1 MLFVLDATHLA
12 ITIHGLYYYIIQQF
26 GNVIGLQ
33 SIIWSFKVQITLNVC
48 FNFLNGGDIDLNWA
62 GNNYNHGPILIHA
75 QSVETWRAQFRFHVR
90 KFQSIIVLGGA
101 VKTYQ
106 IHQWTDLQGMKWSV
120 LSSFAMSTAIDIV
133 LSTAMCYYLQ
143 KSRSSFSMTNN
154 RIVSVMHYVLISGSL
169 TRQAFQT
176 LPFFQ
181 HNLNVTQRLL
191 SISTCYFCHN
201 GTQSHI
207 SRNIIPADQIYVAM
221 LNARRSGKDNDSSS
235 FSIAKLMN
243 LRRRRTERPS
253 ATHVETVAD
262 QASRFDS
269 VAMSSIGYK
278 ARLDDDLDANG
289 GQDADGSNRIGG
301 ISIHRIEERK
311 YDEGDKKWSP
321 V

>member
-1 MLFVLDATHLA
+1 MDYFLGSSLPATALKGTIENTLGAGFLGLIAASIVLDATHLA

-33 SIIWSFKVQITLNVC
+33 SIIWSFKVSSRRSSVLILVVADKIYWKVQITLNVIIIIMVQSLYTLRVWKLGGH
-48 FNFLNGGDIDLNWA
+48 NFGSTFARFL
-62 GNNYNHGPILIHA
+62 PIGI
-75 QSVETWRAQFRFHVR
+75 
-90 KFQSIIVLGGA
+90 SIIVLGGA
-101 VKTYQ
+101 ALALYQ
-106 IHQWTDLQGMKWSV
+106 H
-120 LSSFAMSTAIDIV
+120 
-133 LSTAMCYYLQ
+133 
-143 KSRSSFSMTNN
+143 
-154 RIVSVMHYVLISGSL
+154 
-169 TRQAFQT
+169 
-176 LPFFQ
+176 
-181 HNLNVTQRLL
+181 LL
-191 SISTCYFCHN
+191 L
-201 GTQSHI
+201 
-207 SRNIIPADQIYVAM
+207 NIIPADQIYVAM